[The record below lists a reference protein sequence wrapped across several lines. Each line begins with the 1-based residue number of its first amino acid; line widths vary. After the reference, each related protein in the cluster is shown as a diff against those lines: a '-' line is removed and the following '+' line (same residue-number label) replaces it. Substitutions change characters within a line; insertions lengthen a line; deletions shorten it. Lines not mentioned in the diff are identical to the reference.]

1 MPFGWLADG
10 SRWKANAIC
19 KLALLSAHRV
29 DAYRRNSGVGERP
42 FAGRQIAVIDEIR
55 KQGIMRTSYT
65 RGGRPLPAFKRING
79 YTHQRTNI
87 NVGHPALIWH
97 RAHWMPSGHGK
108 INDLRWEQTIQR
120 YISHTFDRL
129 VEIGAEFGAYPT
141 TQKSPYDKGIS
152 KSSGQVG
159 GSNDRR
165 SGYYSDLLMLRLF
178 YSREET
184 HEIRISVSFEIYDE
198 FWSSMA
204 VIDFSRAGA
213 PATLPPLYSPLLES
227 LFAIELSTARR
238 FNRFSKYKSEKVSEQ
253 YKSRVK
259 RIYEKIAKDA
269 SDSISNSMVEIGA
282 TLFPRNSGGDS
293 DFSEI
298 ISRDDRFADFV
309 GLSLGVSIP
318 SKRFGREVH
327 PDGDFLS
334 PQAAAAVTL
343 PRVLAQTV
351 SQNISPN
358 AKFDKNDT
366 SGLASFIDA
375 VWPFVKFVNPSS
387 SARSKAATV
396 PEVGSKAS
404 PREFTVSLVNRAR
417 TIYITSLGAI
427 NSTNQDD
434 YYRPLSYLMISPHR
448 ATWQLGRII
457 DRIHMLGLFRLATF
471 WEYGFLEVSNNEM
484 RKLVNELG
492 RKGISPRKAD
502 GSLTI

>member
-1 MPFGWLADG
+1 
-10 SRWKANAIC
+10 
-19 KLALLSAHRV
+19 
-29 DAYRRNSGVGERP
+29 
-42 FAGRQIAVIDEIR
+42 
-55 KQGIMRTSYT
+55 
-65 RGGRPLPAFKRING
+65 
-79 YTHQRTNI
+79 
-87 NVGHPALIWH
+87 
-97 RAHWMPSGHGK
+97 
-108 INDLRWEQTIQR
+108 
-120 YISHTFDRL
+120 
-129 VEIGAEFGAYPT
+129 
-141 TQKSPYDKGIS
+141 
-152 KSSGQVG
+152 
-159 GSNDRR
+159 
-165 SGYYSDLLMLRLF
+165 
-178 YSREET
+178 
-184 HEIRISVSFEIYDE
+184 
-198 FWSSMA
+198 
-204 VIDFSRAGA
+204 
-213 PATLPPLYSPLLES
+213 
-227 LFAIELSTARR
+227 
-238 FNRFSKYKSEKVSEQ
+238 
-253 YKSRVK
+253 
-259 RIYEKIAKDA
+259 
-269 SDSISNSMVEIGA
+269 MVEIGA

>member
-238 FNRFSKYKSEKVSEQ
+238 FNRFSKYKS
-253 YKSRVK
+253 
-259 RIYEKIAKDA
+259 
-269 SDSISNSMVEIGA
+269 
-282 TLFPRNSGGDS
+282 
-293 DFSEI
+293 
-298 ISRDDRFADFV
+298 
-309 GLSLGVSIP
+309 
-318 SKRFGREVH
+318 
-327 PDGDFLS
+327 
-334 PQAAAAVTL
+334 
-343 PRVLAQTV
+343 
-351 SQNISPN
+351 
-358 AKFDKNDT
+358 
-366 SGLASFIDA
+366 
-375 VWPFVKFVNPSS
+375 
-387 SARSKAATV
+387 
-396 PEVGSKAS
+396 
-404 PREFTVSLVNRAR
+404 
-417 TIYITSLGAI
+417 
-427 NSTNQDD
+427 
-434 YYRPLSYLMISPHR
+434 
-448 ATWQLGRII
+448 
-457 DRIHMLGLFRLATF
+457 
-471 WEYGFLEVSNNEM
+471 
-484 RKLVNELG
+484 
-492 RKGISPRKAD
+492 
-502 GSLTI
+502 